1 MSDERVLPAPD
12 TGILFYQTE
21 DVRYRIQVRLQD
33 GTVWLNQ
40 RLLAELYQVAV
51 PTINIHISTIFSD
64 HELVPEATIRKYLIV
79 QTEGS
84 RQIERQV
91 DFYNLD
97 MILAIG
103 YRVRSHR
110 GVQFRRW
117 ATERLKEYIVKGFV
131 MDDERLK
138 GESAFGRDYF
148 DELLERI
155 RDIRA
160 SEKRFYQKVRDIYT
174 LSVDY
179 DSKAESTQEFFK
191 INKLHW
197 AITGQTAA
205 ELISGQ
211 LEERQGSP
219 GGCGR
224 GQKLPATGRY
234 RTAQPPSEYVAGLC
248 RGPGR
253 TQKARLHEGLAREA
267 GCIPAIQ
274 PEGNFG
280 TQWAH
285 LYGRCQ
291 ALSH

>member
-1 MSDERVLPAPD
+1 MNDERAIPVPD
-12 TGILFYQTE
+12 TGIIFYQTE
-21 DVRYRIQVRLQD
+21 DGQSKIQVRLQD

-103 YRVRSHR
+103 YMVRSHR
-110 GVQFRRW
+110 GVQFRHW
-117 ATERLKEYIVKGFV
+117 ATERLKEYIVRGFV

-138 GESAFGRDYF
+138 GESAFGRYYF

-160 SEKRFYQKVRDIYT
+160 SEKRFYKICGSTMLRT
-174 LSVDY
+174 RPS
-179 DSKAESTQEFFK
+179 AECR
-191 INKLHW
+191 
-197 AITGQTAA
+197 
-205 ELISGQ
+205 LILGI
-211 LEERQGSP
+211 
-219 GGCGR
+219 
-224 GQKLPATGRY
+224 
-234 RTAQPPSEYVAGLC
+234 
-248 RGPGR
+248 
-253 TQKARLHEGLAREA
+253 AREA
-267 GCIPAIQ
+267 GCTTCTFRWMWSSAWLVPVFYMTELKPKLINIVKMNPLYITIMFLGM
-274 PEGNFG
+274 EGKNG
-280 TQWAH
+280 
-285 LYGRCQ
+285 
-291 ALSH
+291 